1 MRLRNTLPALLILS
15 FLVPPAEA
23 QNLLSTQQWRQDLHY
38 LADQI
43 VKVHPGAF
51 HNLSEQDFNS
61 AVADLDRRIPALS
74 DQKVEVEL
82 IRLVASLGEGHSRVS
97 LPGLPDA
104 MSDVAEVTPLK
115 DPRLAFHRL
124 PLQLYRF
131 SDGLYVIAATPQWQ
145 SLVGSR
151 VVEIGG
157 HDALGVLEAL
167 QPLVNRDN
175 DMGTLLVAPQLAVVP
190 EILEAMQLI
199 ADPSRVT
206 VVLQPP
212 AGREVRLDLR
222 PLAAGE
228 QAEWRGA
235 PSAQRAEYLRHAQ
248 ENFWAGHP
256 GDSGINYVRINVLQ
270 DSPARTLTM
279 FARDLDG
286 LTKAHPRDRLVIDFR
301 GCRGGDNQKVR
312 ALLLELIRNGV
323 VNQPGRL
330 FVIIDRGSF
339 SAAVNAVSDLER
351 LTNSILIGE
360 PTAGAPGS
368 WGDPQ
373 KIILPTS
380 GLIARIST
388 IYWSDWMPP
397 DVRRWIAP
405 DISTSLTSTDYFA
418 ARDPALQAVEEFTP
432 EPGFE
437 SVAGNLVTLGA
448 GLGTIERLYYQ
459 RKTDPLWADE
469 STEQAMQHIGSQLVS
484 RKSYRDALI
493 VFTINH
499 QDYPGS
505 IQSALQSVQAAA
517 APNPRDPG
525 LDDLLRSLLQLK
537 RQQ

>member
-1 MRLRNTLPALLILS
+1 MRLRNTLPSLLILS
-15 FLVPPAEA
+15 FLVLPAEA
-23 QNLLSTQQWRQDLHY
+23 QNLLSTEQWRQDLHY

-43 VKVHPGAF
+43 VRVHPGAF
-51 HNLSEQDFNS
+51 HTLSEHDFNS
-61 AVADLDRRIPALS
+61 AVADLDRRIPALA
-74 DQKVEVEL
+74 DQQVEVEL
-82 IRLVASLGEGHSRVS
+82 MRLVASLGEGHSRVS
-97 LPGLPDA
+97 PPGLPDA
-104 MSDVAEVTPLK
+104 MSDVAQVTPYK
-115 DPRLAFHRL
+115 DPRLGFHRL

-131 SDGLYVIAATPQWQ
+131 SDGLYVIAATQKWQ

-157 HDALGVLEAL
+157 HDALRVLEAV

-175 DMGTLLVAPQLAVVP
+175 DMGTLLVAPQLVVVP
-190 EILEAMQLI
+190 EVLQAMQLI
-199 ADPSRVT
+199 ADPSRVN
-206 VVLQPP
+206 VVLQPS
-212 AGREVRLDLR
+212 AGPEVTVALR
-222 PLAAGE
+222 PLAVGE

-235 PSAQRAEYLRHAQ
+235 ESSQRAEYLRHAQ
-248 ENFWAGHP
+248 ENFWAGHL
-256 GDSGINYVRINVLQ
+256 GNSAITYAKINVLQ
-270 DSPARTLTM
+270 DSPTRTVTI
-279 FARDLDG
+279 FARDVDA
-286 LTKAHPRDRLVIDFR
+286 LTKVHPQDRLVIDFR

-312 ALLLELIRNGV
+312 ALLLELIRNGA

-339 SAAVNAVSDLER
+339 SAAVNAVNDLER

-373 KIILPTS
+373 KIILPNS

-388 IYWSDWMPP
+388 IYWSDWMPT

-405 DISTSLTSTDYFA
+405 DISTPLTSTDYFA
-418 ARDPALQAVEEFTP
+418 ARDPALQAVEQFTP

-437 SVAGNLVTLGA
+437 SVAGKLVTLGA

-459 RKTDPLWADE
+459 RKTDPLWAGE

-484 RKSYRDALI
+484 RKSYRDALV

-499 QDYPGS
+499 EEYPGS
-505 IQSALQSVQAAA
+505 IQTALQTVQAAEA
-517 APNPRDPG
+517 ANPQEPG
-525 LDDLLRSLLQLK
+525 LDDLARSLLELK